1 MRLISLLS
9 LGGACYNNPYFF
21 FILDSATEVEM
32 ENRSDIVTGD
42 VSNLFSKSIFS
53 LSSYRSLSAFYE
65 DSSDFSFIPFSASAT
80 STDFL

>member
-9 LGGACYNNPYFF
+9 LGGACYNNPYFC
-21 FILDSATEVEM
+21 FILDSATEVET
-32 ENRSDIVTGD
+32 ENRSDIMTGD
-42 VSNLFSKSIFS
+42 INAYFLNQYSLYLALDLFPPSI
-53 LSSYRSLSAFYE
+53 